1 MNTKFDNPEAQA
13 PANTFDSPPPTNK
26 PGQMTPVTKSG
37 IEGGV
42 KYVVSSM
49 QGWRDKMEDAHTIEL
64 NLGDGNSVF
73 GVFDGHGGPFVST
86 AAAHCFTSLL

>member
-1 MNTKFDNPEAQA
+1 MTTKFDNPEAQA

-49 QGWRDKMEDAHTIEL
+49 QGWRDKMEDAHNEAVDQSDLSENAQEEATKE
-64 NLGDGNSVF
+64 NKTEEKRYD
-73 GVFDGHGGPFVST
+73 
-86 AAAHCFTSLL
+86 